1 MTQQMFDEMP
11 ADPSTDDTF
20 GIIGARQLLA
30 VQTFDIARLTTYPV
44 PIVPGTFVAVSGE
57 GPKGD
62 SNGSGKT
69 SFLAAVSL
77 LHGESQWR
85 LDSDGGRFAAGLL
98 FQPDAAGV
106 SAEANYSPADHGY
119 IVGVFAELVPDGLD
133 PEQAVAHLEAT
144 AITVWLRLSATP
156 KYLRVRWTLGLHV
169 ADGETDLDR
178 FEQADVLWAA
188 LPDKRELGSQKMT
201 TALFGD
207 APRCMAY
214 LDTTLRPSSPSL
226 LSQQMTEMTPERIG
240 EALIALTG
248 RESLLDQERE
258 TRRKL
263 AEQQIGLRE
272 QERANADIERS
283 EDAEL
288 EGVAGRDQARA
299 FLDEGEHLWD
309 LHHARGYLDA
319 VAAAR
324 AADTRVEEVTGK
336 VAEATRARE
345 DARGVWDTMRT
356 RTDLAEAESTA
367 AGVHASAN
375 TRLQS
380 KNTDIEVIR
389 REIAALTR
397 DRHLVQPK
405 ANTWSTTPVSVLKTR
420 EADAREEV
428 GERRGDAIA
437 ARRAHAGAEQAVRDA
452 RTGSGGTA
460 GQTLAALSAAG
471 ITAAVLLDQVSLTPG
486 ARAAWEP
493 RLYGYRDAVV
503 LDPDDQTDAL
513 RVLAAR
519 PGATLVLADA
529 ALAAAPGPLP
539 DGVVTDL
546 PIAGFL
552 AALADRFTAAADPD
566 RAIDTDLGETVLGG
580 FTVEIAGR
588 AARIATAEAALAEAA
603 EVLRQAEEALR
614 LAGLAHAE
622 IVADL
627 DAGRA
632 ADQVLDYTQKIT
644 ARSTDLTDAEAEL
657 PDLQR
662 ATEEAWQVYLAAAA
676 TRKSHDTE
684 VELAK
689 AHYDRAEEERV
700 RQADAHT
707 QATTARAKVPLEFWR
722 ARWSGTAQEATDL
735 LAAQPADLR
744 NLLEGTYRR
753 KASEILKDA
762 LAAYQTG
769 GIELSPEL
777 AAAARRR
784 EQMVE
789 GEPGVAGWAVDFTTL
804 AQPLRN
810 VLDGMLDR
818 DRLRAD
824 QIATQRARRETATE
838 SLQTEVD
845 RLLVDTQV
853 TQGAVTEN
861 LTLAL
866 RNISASLD
874 RLNRAR
880 GQFGAELL
888 IEHEPPT
895 EPTVPWRWKV
905 TPRWRRSPTGKMI
918 SYREVANG
926 AQVKVFAIQLVL
938 AALLAGEG
946 ASGRMLVLDEL
957 GNSLGDAN
965 RRDVLA
971 DLHDVA
977 RDMNLTILGTCQD
990 SVIRDAAG
998 ACGEILWFAHEAY
1011 TDVFNQPTRAWGHD
1025 PAGAR
1030 VRIVAD
1036 WLRGGRGLV

>member
-1 MTQQMFDEMP
+1 MTQQMFDDMP
-11 ADPSTDDTF
+11 ADPGTDT
-20 GIIGARQLLA
+20 GLGLIGARQLLA
-30 VQTFDIARLTTYPV
+30 IQTFDIARLVTYPV
-44 PIVPGTFVAVSGE
+44 PIVPGTFIAVSGE

-119 IVGVFAELVPDGLD
+119 IVGVFAEPVPDGWD
-133 PEQAVAHLEAT
+133 PEDAVAHLEAT

-156 KYLRVRWTLGLHV
+156 KYLRVRWALGLHV

-178 FEQADVLWAA
+178 FEQADTLWAA
-188 LPDKRELGSQKMT
+188 LPEKTELGSQKMT

-226 LSQQMTEMTPERIG
+226 LSQQMTEMSPERIG

-272 QERANADIERS
+272 QERANADIERN
-283 EDAEL
+283 EDAEM
-288 EGVAGRDQARA
+288 EGVTGRNRARA
-299 FLDEGEHLWD
+299 FLDEGERLWH
-309 LHHARGYLDA
+309 LHHARGYRDA
-319 VAAAR
+319 LAAAT
-324 AADTRVEEVTGK
+324 AADTRVTEVT
-336 VAEATRARE
+336 AILTDATRLREEARS
-345 DARGVWDTMRT
+345 AWDTIRA
-356 RTDLAEAESTA
+356 RTDLEEAETA
-367 AGVHASAN
+367 ARVVHTGAN
-375 TRLQS
+375 TRLQT

-397 DRHLVQPK
+397 DRNGVQPL
-405 ANTWSTTPVSVLKTR
+405 ATTWSQTSVSVLELR

-428 GERRGDAIA
+428 GERRGDAIT

-452 RTGSGGTA
+452 RAGSGGAA
-460 GQTLAALSAAG
+460 GNTLAALSAEG
-471 ITAAVLLDQVSLTPG
+471 ITAASLLDQVSVDPA

-503 LDPDDQTDAL
+503 IGPDDQADAL
-513 RVLAAR
+513 RVLATR

-529 ALAAAPGPLP
+529 ALTATPGPLP

-552 AALADRFTAAADPD
+552 AALEDRLTAATDPA
-566 RAIDTDLGETVLGG
+566 RAVDEPLGETVLGG

-588 AARIATAEAALAEAA
+588 AARIAAAEAALAEAT
-603 EVLRQAEEALR
+603 EILNRAEETLR

-622 IVADL
+622 VVADL

-632 ADQVLDYTQKIT
+632 ADQVLEYTQTISR
-644 ARSTDLTDAEAEL
+644 RSTALAEAEAAL

-662 ATEEAWQVYLAAAA
+662 AVDEAWAIYLAAAS
-676 TRKSHDTE
+676 TRASHDTE
-684 VELAK
+684 VALAK
-689 AHYDRAEEERV
+689 TQYERAEEERI
-700 RQADAHT
+700 RQADALS
-707 QATTARAKVPLEFWR
+707 ARRTTRDRVPLEFWR
-722 ARWSGTAQEATDL
+722 TRWPGTDDEAADL

-789 GEPGVAGWAVDFTTL
+789 GEPGVAGWAVAFTTL
-804 AQPLRN
+804 AEPLRN
-810 VLDGMLDR
+810 VLDGMRDR
-818 DRLRAD
+818 DLLRAD
-824 QIATQRARRETATE
+824 QIATQRARRAAATE

-845 RLLVDTQV
+845 RLLVDTRV
-853 TQGAVTEN
+853 TQGAVAEN

-888 IEHEPPT
+888 IENEPPS
-895 EPTVPWRWKV
+895 EPTVPWKWKV

-1011 TDVFNQPTRAWGHD
+1011 TDVFNQPTRAWGFD
-1025 PAGAR
+1025 PAGTR

-1036 WLRGGRGLV
+1036 WLRTGRGLV

>member
-1 MTQQMFDEMP
+1 MTQQMFDDMP
-11 ADPSTDDTF
+11 ADPTDDNTL
-20 GIIGARQLLA
+20 GLIGARQLLA

-119 IVGVFAELVPDGLD
+119 IVGVFAEPVSEGWDAEDAL
-133 PEQAVAHLEAT
+133 AHLEAT

-156 KYLRVRWTLGLHV
+156 KYLRVRWALGLHV
-169 ADGETDLDR
+169 ADGDTDLDR
-178 FEQADVLWAA
+178 FEQADRLWAA
-188 LPDKRELGSQKMT
+188 LPDRTELGSQKMT
-201 TALFGD
+201 TALYGD

-226 LSQQMTEMTPERIG
+226 LSQQMTEMTPDRIG

-248 RESLLDQERE
+248 RETLLDQERE

-272 QERANADIERS
+272 QERANADIERN

-288 EGVAGRDQARA
+288 EGVAGRDRARA
-299 FLDEGEHLWD
+299 FLDEGERLWH

-319 VAAAR
+319 VAAAE
-324 AADTRVEEVTGK
+324 AADTRIGEVTA
-336 VAEATRARE
+336 VLTEATGQRD
-345 DARGVWDTMRT
+345 DARTTWDTMRT
-356 RTDLAEAESTA
+356 RTDLADAESRA
-367 AGVHASAN
+367 QAIHSGAN
-375 TRLQS
+375 TRLQT

-389 REIAALTR
+389 REIATLTR
-397 DRHLVQPK
+397 DRNLVQPL
-405 ANTWSTTPVSVLKTR
+405 AATWSKTPVSVLEGK
-420 EADAREEV
+420 EAEAREEV
-428 GERRGDAIA
+428 GERRGDTIS
-437 ARRAHAGAEQAVRDA
+437 ARRTHATAEQAVRDA
-452 RTGSGGTA
+452 RSGSGGDA
-460 GQTLAALSAAG
+460 GQTLAALAAAG
-471 ITAAVLLDQVSLTPG
+471 ITGAVLLDQVSLAAS
-486 ARAAWEP
+486 ARTAWEP
-493 RLYGYRDAVV
+493 RLYRYRDAVV
-503 LDPDDQTDAL
+503 IAPEEHSDAL
-513 RVLAAR
+513 RVLAAY
-519 PGATLVLADA
+519 PGATLVRADA
-529 ALAAAPGPLP
+529 ALGTGPGPLP

-552 AALADRFTAAADPD
+552 AALEDRYTAATGPD
-566 RAIDTDLGETVLGG
+566 RSVDEPLGETVLGG

-588 AARIATAEAALAEAA
+588 AARIATAEAALADATR
-603 EVLRQAEEALR
+603 VLGQAEEALR
-614 LAGLAHAE
+614 MAGLAHTE
-622 IVADL
+622 ILADL

-632 ADQVLDYTQKIT
+632 ADQVLDYTQTIN
-644 ARSTDLTDAEAEL
+644 ARSADLAAAEAAL
-657 PDLQR
+657 PDLQT
-662 ATEEAWQVYLAAAA
+662 AVDEAWAIYLAAAA

-684 VELAK
+684 VALAK
-689 AHYDRAEEERV
+689 AQYDKAEAERARAA
-700 RQADAHT
+700 ADLA
-707 QATTARAKVPLEFWR
+707 AANTARDRVPLQFWR
-722 ARWSGTAQEATDL
+722 TRWPGSTDEATAL
-735 LAAQPADLR
+735 LAAQPTDLR
-744 NLLEGTYRR
+744 HLVERSFR
-753 KASEILKDA
+753 HRASEALKDA
-762 LAAYQTG
+762 MSAYQTG

-777 AAAARRR
+777 AAAAGRRQ
-784 EQMVE
+784 QMAE
-789 GEPGVAGWAVDFTTL
+789 GEPGVAGWAVDFTSI

-810 VLDGMLDR
+810 VLDGMRDR
-818 DRLRAD
+818 DLLRAE
-824 QIATQRARRETATE
+824 QITTQRAKRAEATE

-845 RLLVDTQV
+845 RLLIDTQV
-853 TQGAVTEN
+853 TQGAVAEN

-880 GQFGAELL
+880 GGFGAELL
-888 IEHEPPT
+888 IENEPPT
-895 EPTVPWRWKV
+895 EPTVPWKWKV

-938 AALLAGEG
+938 AALLAGDG
-946 ASGRMLVLDEL
+946 AAGRMLVLDEL

-1011 TDVFNQPTRAWGHD
+1011 TDVFNQPTRAWGFD

-1036 WLRGGRGLV
+1036 WLRAGRGLV